1 MVDRITLR
9 LDPRSTLGKQ
19 VKSLRRAG
27 VVPVH
32 LYGPGIESR
41 SLQCQVR
48 ELTGAI
54 ARAGRNI
61 PISITV
67 EGQSGKHLAFVR
79 EIQWDSVKGDLLHVD
94 FLRAEETQRV
104 SAEVPVVLVGE
115 SPAARETS
123 RTVVQQRR
131 VLTVEALPLDMP
143 QDLTVDLS
151 SLTQPDG
158 IIRAGDVYLPADATL
173 LTDAD
178 EVVVRLEAPRVEEV
192 VEEEAPVTAEEQ
204 AEAAEGGQKAPDEG

>member
-1 MVDRITLR
+1 MVDRITLK
-9 LDPRSTLGKQ
+9 LEPRTTLGKK
-19 VKSLRRAG
+19 VESLRRAG

-48 ELTGAI
+48 ELTGTI
-54 ARAGRNI
+54 ARAGRNT
-61 PISITV
+61 PVTITV
-67 EGQSGKHLAFVR
+67 EGQSDKFLAFIR
-79 EIQWDSVKGDLLHVD
+79 EIQRDPVNGDLFHVD

-104 SAEVPVVLVGE
+104 SAEVPLVLVGE

-123 RTVVQQRR
+123 RIVVQQRR
-131 VLTVEALPLDMP
+131 VITVEALPLDMP
-143 QDLTVDLS
+143 HDLTVDLS

-158 IIRAGDVYLPADATL
+158 IIRAGDVDLPTEATL

-178 EVVVRLEAPRVEEV
+178 EVIIRLEAPRVEV
-192 VEEEAPVTAEEQ
+192 VAEAAPV
-204 AEAAEGGQKAPDEG
+204 AEAAEEAGEQPGEG